1 MIGGKRGYRT
11 TRRWVSGPSRACAC
25 RRPVPAVSCPSGPP
39 SRVGKRLRPR
49 SLRMLGRAGPLPTP
63 GRKARAGDV
72 GAGGSIC
79 RLHRAWAGSGGAE
92 SGAAGAPGY
101 TVATA
106 AAPRLEE
113 DDEERR
119 KRRGGTLLRGAGFRV
134 RGRLRS
140 LRAGLSKCGAGLGA
154 AVSRGRGG
162 RPAGASRER
171 GATRPGP
178 CGTGRSPLRSLAGR
192 GGRSPNRR
200 RCGNRGAPIPDR
212 PPVRRRDA
220 VLEGVLESAVS
231 SNVYKPARGH
241 HPSPAQPSPAH
252 RKSAAKIP
260 AARCETWSSP
270 GPLRSRTGLDLRIP
284 C

>member
-1 MIGGKRGYRT
+1 M
-11 TRRWVSGPSRACAC
+11 P
-25 RRPVPAVSCPSGPP
+25 
-39 SRVGKRLRPR
+39 
-49 SLRMLGRAGPLPTP
+49 GRAGRLPTP

-72 GAGGSIC
+72 GAGGGIC

-140 LRAGLSKCGAGLGA
+140 LRAGLSKCGAGRRAAGPPCPGA
-154 AVSRGRGG
+154 AGGGWRGPPGSAGLRAQGRAGPDGARSAASPAERGR
-162 RPAGASRER
+162 
-171 GATRPGP
+171 T
-178 CGTGRSPLRSLAGR
+178 
-192 GGRSPNRR
+192 PNGR

-220 VLEGVLESAVS
+220 VLEGVLECAVSGVS
-231 SNVYKPARGH
+231 SNVYEPARGH

-260 AARCETWSSP
+260 AARCEAWS
-270 GPLRSRTGLDLRIP
+270 GPDPLTSRTGLALRIP
-284 C
+284 WQELWGVYETGREHPIELKSVLL